1 MNESFVYLARNLKLP
16 RVPDQNSFFAGL
28 AAKRCESWENTE
40 RLQLALIWA
49 SYSFRCDLIPSIL
62 PYIPCFENPSFLI
75 LKLEIIPRPSQVE
88 FCRASLQLSA
98 ESLSSL
104 SLPSLLQ
111 YLLLVSYRADDRVG
125 FDYFLLGLC
134 TIFKRLTAKKVGPN
148 FQCSSAVCNLNYT
161 SGDCPRKL

>member
-1 MNESFVYLARNLKLP
+1 MVSGRNESFVSLAKNMRVL
-16 RVPDQNSFFAGL
+16 RVPDPNFFAGL

-49 SYSFRCDLIPSIL
+49 SYSFRCDLILSII

-75 LKLEIIPRPSQVE
+75 LKLENIPRPSQVE

-125 FDYFLLGLC
+125 FDFILGQYATYF
-134 TIFKRLTAKKVGPN
+134 K
-148 FQCSSAVCNLNYT
+148 
-161 SGDCPRKL
+161 D

>member
-1 MNESFVYLARNLKLP
+1 MVSDMNESFVYLARNLKLP
-16 RVPDQNSFFAGL
+16 RVLDQNSFFAGL

-49 SYSFRCDLIPSIL
+49 SYSFRCDLIPSL
-62 PYIPCFENPSFLI
+62 IPSLLI
-75 LKLEIIPRPSQVE
+75 SKLEIIPRPSQVE

-125 FDYFLLGLC
+125 FDYFLLGQYA
-134 TIFKRLTAKKVGPN
+134 TYFK
-148 FQCSSAVCNLNYT
+148 
-161 SGDCPRKL
+161 D